1 MKKIFVGASWK
12 MNKTVKE
19 SLEYVS
25 LLKGFISKNEDVLKN
40 SNVEVFILPTHLP
53 LYPISLSLADSY
65 LKFGAQNSFWAD
77 EGAYTGEVSPMHL
90 KEIGCSYIELGHPER
105 LYILKEDEQLI
116 NRKIIGVLKN
126 GLTPIL
132 CIGEEEEHDKKH
144 EVYDFLIDQIRAYFK
159 DIDREDIN
167 KILLAY
173 EPVWAI
179 GADKS
184 APVDYISDSL
194 DFIRSF
200 LSDEYGSGTG
210 KNQMIIYGGSVN
222 PASAFE
228 ILKLRN
234 NNGIFIGRASL
245 KFDYFTN
252 MINMAVDA
260 ASGASV

>member
-12 MNKTVKE
+12 MNKTVRE

-25 LLKGFISKNEDVLKN
+25 LLKDFIAEKKEILK
-40 SNVEVFILPTHLP
+40 SSDVEVFILPTHLP

-90 KEIGCSYIELGHPER
+90 KEIGCSFVELGHPER

-116 NRKIIGVLKN
+116 NKKVIGVIRN

-132 CIGEEEEHDKKH
+132 CIGEEEEYDKKQD
-144 EVYDFLIDQIRAYFK
+144 VYDFLARQMRAYFR
-159 DIDREDIN
+159 DIDKKQIN
-167 KILLAY
+167 EILLAY

-179 GADKS
+179 GADRS
-184 APVDYISDSL
+184 APVEYIYDSL
-194 DFIRSF
+194 CFIRRF
-200 LSDEYGSGTG
+200 LSDEYGSSTG
-210 KNQMIIYGGSVN
+210 ENQYIIYGGSVN
-222 PASAFE
+222 PESAFE
-228 ILKLRN
+228 ILKLAN

-245 KFDYFTN
+245 NFDYFTN
-252 MINMAVDA
+252 MINMAVEA
-260 ASGASV
+260 ASGT

>member
-12 MNKTVKE
+12 MNKNVEE

-25 LLKGFISKNEDVLKN
+25 QLKDFIAKNKSSLKK
-40 SNVEVFILPTHLP
+40 SNVEVFFLPTYLP
-53 LYPISLSLADSY
+53 LYSISLILSDSY
-65 LKFGAQNSFWAD
+65 LKFGSQNSFWAD

-90 KEIGCSYIELGHPER
+90 KKIGCRYIELGHPER

-116 NRKIIGVLKN
+116 NKKVIGVLKN
-126 GLTPIL
+126 GLTPVL
-132 CIGEEEEHDKKH
+132 CIGEEEERDKKQ
-144 EVYDFLIDQIRAYFK
+144 EVYDFLVGQMRAYFK
-159 DIDREDIN
+159 GLDRKDIN

-210 KNQMIIYGGSVN
+210 ESQHIIYGGSVN
-222 PASAFE
+222 TASAFE
-228 ILKLRN
+228 ILKLKN

-252 MINMAVDA
+252 MIKMAVDA
-260 ASGASV
+260 ASEA

>member
-1 MKKIFVGASWK
+1 MKKIFIGASWK
-12 MNKTVKE
+12 MNKTVEE
-19 SLEYVS
+19 SLGYVS
-25 LLKGFISKNEDVLKN
+25 LLKDFIEKNEPVLKKN
-40 SNVEVFILPTHLP
+40 NIEVFFLPTHLP
-53 LYPISLSLADSY
+53 LYPISLSLKDSY

-116 NRKIIGVLKN
+116 NKKIIGVLRN

-132 CIGEEEEHDKKH
+132 CIGEEEEHDKKQ
-144 EVYDFLIDQIRAYFK
+144 EVYDFLTSQIRAYFK
-159 DIDREDIN
+159 DIDMKDIN

-194 DFIRSF
+194 DFIRDF
-200 LSDEYGSGTG
+200 LSDGYGKGTG
-210 KNQMIIYGGSVN
+210 EKQHIIYGGSVN
-222 PASAFE
+222 PVSAFE
-228 ILKLRN
+228 ILKLAN

-260 ASGASV
+260 ASGAQV